1 MRQIWIPRTGG
12 PEVLE
17 LRSAPDPEP
26 GEGQV
31 RVRVRAA
38 GVNFADTM
46 ARVGFYRDAPPLPFV
61 PGYEVAGTID
71 AVGGAVPSARLGE
84 RVLAMTRFGGY
95 SDVVCTPSALATAL
109 PERLTF
115 SEGAAIPVNW
125 LTAWHVLMEL
135 GHLRAGQRV
144 LVQAAAGGVGT
155 AAVQIARHAGAQTIG
170 TASVGKHARLQA
182 LGLDHAIDYRAE
194 DFEAAVARI
203 TGGKGVD
210 LALDAV
216 GGASFRKSLRCLK
229 PTGKLVMY
237 GASAVAPG
245 EKRSLAS
252 ALMTLLQM
260 PRFGAVELMTSN
272 LGVFGVNLGAL
283 WDEHELLARHLGEL
297 LAGFER
303 GTFKAMVDAEI
314 PFDRAREAHARLA
327 ARENFGKVVLVP

>member
-1 MRQIWIPRTGG
+1 MRQIWIPRIGG

-17 LRSAPDPEP
+17 LRTAPDPEP

-71 AVGGAVPSARLGE
+71 AVGGGVPAARLGE

-95 SDVVCTPSALATAL
+95 SDVVCTPSALATPL
-109 PERLTF
+109 PERLSF
-115 SEGAAIPVNW
+115 AQGAAIPVNW

-144 LVQAAAGGVGT
+144 LIQAAAGGVGT

-170 TASVGKHARLQA
+170 TASAGKHARLKE

-194 DFEAAVARI
+194 DFEPAVARL

-229 PTGKLVMY
+229 PTGKLMMY
-237 GASAVAPG
+237 GASAVSPG

-252 ALMTLLQM
+252 ALKTLLQM

-283 WDEHELLARHLGEL
+283 WEERELLARHLGEL

-303 GTFKAMVDAEI
+303 GTFQAIVDVEV